1 MKHLFRPRDGLLLP
15 VGLRGHTAVMHPTKP
30 GTILVYGGCVQS
42 DQLAGN
48 DVFTCDLAT
57 KTFSQVNIDPTN
69 QATDWPRALCSQ
81 AVVTLEDNKLL
92 TVGGSGYDDTYS
104 MEIHQLDLGQ
114 QNQLASWSCLYRP
127 PGQAGEPLPRA
138 GHKLAVWQDK
148 LFLLGGEDNT
158 NVFGVKDVPTFSL
171 TENMWDTVTTVADGT
186 HGFPPPRA
194 AHSLVQRGE
203 HVLILGGLG
212 EDEDGGEKVLGDA
225 WRLSLVTFE
234 WSRLDDLPAP
244 VCLHGTTVMEHHP
257 VTKEGKVV
265 VFGGLDE
272 YEEPTNAVYT
282 AWLEIPSL
290 RTMAWEAICE
300 ENGAGMAAMSAD
312 ELLKKGVPVDLVE
325 MLGASRT
332 KWKGGE

>member
-15 VGLRGHTAVMHPTKP
+15 VGLYGHTAVMHPTKP
-30 GTILVYGGCVQS
+30 GTILVYGGNVQS
-42 DQLAGN
+42 GQMAGN
-48 DVFTCDLAT
+48 DVFSCDLAT
-57 KTFSQVNIDPTN
+57 KTFSKVNIDPTN
-69 QATDWPRALCSQ
+69 QATDWPRALSCQ

-92 TVGGSGYDDTYS
+92 TVGGYDATSTY

-127 PGQAGEPLPRA
+127 SGQAGEPLPRA

-148 LFLLGGEDNT
+148 LFLLGGDGED

-194 AHSLVQRGE
+194 DHSLVQRGE
-203 HVLILGGLG
+203 HVLILGGFG
-212 EDEDGGEKVLGDA
+212 EDEDGGEKVLGYA
-225 WRLSLVTFE
+225 WRLNLVTFE
-234 WSRLDDLPAP
+234 WSWLGDLPAP
-244 VCLHGTTVMEHHP
+244 VYAHGTT

-265 VFGGLDE
+265 LFGGLDE

>member
-15 VGLRGHTAVMHPTKP
+15 VGLVSHTAVMHPTKP
-30 GTILVYGGCVQS
+30 GTILVYGG
-42 DQLAGN
+42 QLAGN
-48 DVFTCDLAT
+48 DMFSCELAT
-57 KTFSQVNIDPTN
+57 KTFSKVNIDPTN
-69 QATDWPRALCSQ
+69 QATDWPRAYSGQ

-92 TVGGSGYDDTYS
+92 TVGGGDATSTY

-114 QNQLASWSCLYRP
+114 QNQLASWTCLYRP
-127 PGQAGEPLPRA
+127 SGQAGEPLSRA

-148 LFLLGGEDNT
+148 LFLLGGDGED

-194 AHSLVQRGE
+194 DHSLVQRGE
-203 HVLILGGLG
+203 HVLILGGSG
-212 EDEDGGEKVLGDA
+212 EDEDGGEKVLGDV
-225 WRLSLVTFE
+225 WRLNLVTLE
-234 WSRLDDLPAP
+234 WSWLGDLPAP
-244 VCLHGTTVMEHHP
+244 VYAHGTTVKEHHP

-272 YEEPTNAVYT
+272 YKEPTNAVYT

>member
-15 VGLRGHTAVMHPTKP
+15 VGLGGHNAVMHPTKP
-30 GTILVYGGCVQS
+30 GTILVYGGYVQS
-42 DQLAGN
+42 DQLASN
-48 DVFTCDLAT
+48 DMFSCDLAT
-57 KTFSQVNIDPTN
+57 KTFSRVIIDPTN
-69 QATDWPRALCSQ
+69 QATDWPRALSFQ

-92 TVGGSGYDDTYS
+92 TVGGGDDTYS

-127 PGQAGEPLPRA
+127 SGQAGEPLPRA
-138 GHKLAVWQDK
+138 NHKLAVWQDK
-148 LFLLGGEDNT
+148 LFLLGGEDDT
-158 NVFGVKDVPTFSL
+158 NFGFGVKDVPTFSL

-186 HGFPPPRA
+186 HGFPLPRA
-194 AHSLVQRGE
+194 YHSLVQRGE

-212 EDEDGGEKVLGDA
+212 WDEGGLKALGDA
-225 WRLSLVTFE
+225 WRLNLVTLE
-234 WSRLDDLPAP
+234 WSRLGDLPAP
-244 VCLHGTTVMEHHP
+244 VYAHGTTVMEHHP
-257 VTKEGKVV
+257 VTKESKVV
-265 VFGGLDE
+265 LFGGLDE
-272 YEEPTNAVYT
+272 YKEPTNAVYT

-290 RTMAWEAICE
+290 RTMAWEAICQ

>member
-15 VGLRGHTAVMHPTKP
+15 VGLDGHTAVMHPTKP
-30 GTILVYGGCVQS
+30 GTILVYGGYVQS
-42 DQLAGN
+42 GQLAGN
-48 DVFTCDLAT
+48 DVFSCDLAT
-57 KTFSQVNIDPTN
+57 KTFSKVNIDPTN
-69 QATDWPRALCSQ
+69 QATDWPRALARQ

-92 TVGGSGYDDTYS
+92 TVGGGDDTYS

-127 PGQAGEPLPRA
+127 SGQAGEPLSRA

-148 LFLLGGEDNT
+148 LFLLGGGDNS

-186 HGFPPPRA
+186 HGFPLPRSY
-194 AHSLVQRGE
+194 HSLVQRGE

-257 VTKEGKVV
+257 VTKESKVV
-265 VFGGLDE
+265 LFGGLDE
-272 YEEPTNAVYT
+272 YKEPTNAVYT

-312 ELLKKGVPVDLVE
+312 ELLKMGVPVDLVE

>member
-69 QATDWPRALCSQ
+69 QATDWPRALFGQ

-92 TVGGSGYDDTYS
+92 TVGGGDDTFTY

-114 QNQLASWSCLYRP
+114 QNQLASWTCLYRP
-127 PGQAGEPLPRA
+127 SGRAGEPLPRA
-138 GHKLAVWQDK
+138 GHKLAVWQEK

-158 NVFGVKDVPTFSL
+158 YVFGMKDVPTFSL
-171 TENMWDTVTTVADGT
+171 TENMWNTVTTVADGT
-186 HGFPPPRA
+186 HGFPLPRA
-194 AHSLVQRGE
+194 HHSLIQRGE
-203 HVLILGGLG
+203 HVLILGGFG
-212 EDEDGGEKVLGDA
+212 EDEDGGEKVLGDV
-225 WRLSLVTFE
+225 WRLNLVTFE
-234 WSRLDDLPAP
+234 WSWLGDLPAP
-244 VCLHGTTVMEHHP
+244 VYAHGTT

-265 VFGGLDE
+265 LFGGLDE

>member
-57 KTFSQVNIDPTN
+57 KTFSRVSIDPTN
-69 QATDWPRALCSQ
+69 QATDWPRALSFQ

-92 TVGGSGYDDTYS
+92 TVGGYDATSTY

-127 PGQAGEPLPRA
+127 SGQAGEPLSRC

-148 LFLLGGEDNT
+148 LFLLGGENNT

-186 HGFPPPRA
+186 HGFPLPRA
-194 AHSLVQRGE
+194 HHSLIQRGE

-212 EDEDGGEKVLGDA
+212 EDQDGGEKVLGDV
-225 WRLSLVTFE
+225 WRLNLVTFE
-234 WSRLDDLPAP
+234 WSWLGDLPAP
-244 VCLHGTTVMEHHP
+244 VYAHGTT

-265 VFGGLDE
+265 LFGGLDE
-272 YEEPTNAVYT
+272 YKKPTNAVYT

-290 RTMAWEAICE
+290 RTMAWEAICQ